1 MFAQELCRAVRQSKP
16 TISAKTY
23 YGFDLYF
30 WSPTL
35 PKTFMPPPTTI
46 ERRLSDGQRGTITI
60 ALLVSLGAAI
70 IVALLVVILVLRKRK
85 NQSQDIP
92 YGVPPTGTHKSKVP
106 STSMKPL
113 LENDLGLSEKPLHVT
128 LQFTD
133 ENARQDCDTSLN
145 NPNKP
150 CPTSSPH
157 TLPLLSPPLPSSGLH
172 QDMNPIN
179 DHPNKRPPFPP
190 LVIPN
195 DPQFSQT
202 RNLNADE
209 GSSPAQLPS
218 TSSSPSLYS
227 QQTAE
232 SAPTKPGFV
241 EISLSPECPYG
252 ERRTTLLV
260 GTLLKARAQRNPK
273 GLVHANSQIS
283 HIERSESIKSVISTR
298 HDNQSFSERYRS
310 RKEKNTSCG

>member
-1 MFAQELCRAVRQSKP
+1 
-16 TISAKTY
+16 
-23 YGFDLYF
+23 
-30 WSPTL
+30 
-35 PKTFMPPPTTI
+35 MPPSPTI
-46 ERRLSDGQRGTITI
+46 ERRLSDGQRGTITV

-70 IVALLVVILVLRKRK
+70 IVAVLVVILVLLRKRK
-85 NQSQDIP
+85 NKSQDIP
-92 YGVPPTGTHKSKVP
+92 YGVPLPTGTHKSKVS
-106 STSMKPL
+106 STNMKPL
-113 LENDLGLSEKPLHVT
+113 LESDLGRSEKPLHVT
-128 LQFTD
+128 LQFTN
-133 ENARQDCDTSLN
+133 ENVRQDCDTSLN

-150 CPTSSPH
+150 SCTSSPH
-157 TLPLLSPPLPSSGLH
+157 TLPLPSSTLPSSGLH

-179 DHPNKRPPFPP
+179 DHPNKRPPFLP

-195 DPQFSQT
+195 DPQCSQT

-209 GSSPAQLPS
+209 GSSPAHLPS

-241 EISLSPECPYG
+241 EIPLSPECPYD

-283 HIERSESIKSVISTR
+283 HIERSESIKSVIPTR
-298 HDNQSFSERYRS
+298 HDNQSFQNDIVQKRIPHVADTGVSKGGVS
-310 RKEKNTSCG
+310 N